1 MAKTM
6 LFIAAC
12 LYVFI
17 AVAGADVA
25 FRLLMGMEGS

>member
-12 LYVFI
+12 LYMFI
-17 AVAGADVA
+17 ASAGVAMA
-25 FRLLMGMEGS
+25 FRLLMGM